1 MPLDLFHPTES
12 HLTLR
17 RTVRAF
23 AEAEVA
29 PQATAHDRQERFN
42 LDLFRQVG
50 ARGWLGL
57 TLPSAYGGAQQD
69 ATAAAI
75 LYEELAAADAGFT
88 LSCLSH
94 SVLFAHHLACCGN
107 AEQQSRFL
115 PDANVGRIVAGMAMS
130 ESGGGTDVI
139 GMQTTAQRVEAG
151 YLLNGEKMWIT
162 NGVLNDGEMG
172 DVFLV
177 YARTSGNG
185 PRGLSLFLV
194 EKGREGFTLGRG
206 VDGRLG
212 VRASKSAQLLFKDCL
227 IPVENRVGEEGG
239 AVRSMVQTLAMERLT
254 MAAMSL
260 GIARRALELMNQYA
274 SRRRAFGKPLRDFGQ
289 IQRHIG
295 ESYAE
300 WMAGRTLVFH
310 TAQRMSASSADS
322 QLDADAA
329 KLYCATMAKTL
340 ADRAI
345 QVLGAYG
352 YSGEYPVE
360 RLWRDAKLFEIGG
373 GTLEAHQRNITR
385 GLSRLDQLP

>member
-1 MPLDLFHPTES
+1 MTCDLFNPSDLHF
-12 HLTLR
+12 TLR
-17 RTVRAF
+17 KAVRDF
-23 AEAEVA
+23 AENQVV
-29 PQATAHDRQERFN
+29 PQATVHDRRERFN
-42 LDLFRQVG
+42 LDLFRQMG
-50 ARGWLGL
+50 TMGWLGL
-57 TLPSAYGGAQQD
+57 TLPSSVGGVEQD
-69 ATAAAI
+69 ATAAVI

-94 SVLFAHHLACCGN
+94 SILFAHHLACCGN
-107 AEQQSRFL
+107 TEQQQRFL
-115 PDANVGRIVAGMAMS
+115 PDACAGRTIAGMAMS
-130 ESGGGTDVI
+130 ESTGGTDVI
-139 GMQTTAQRVEAG
+139 GMQTTAKRVDDG

-177 YARTSGNG
+177 YARTSGSG

-194 EKGREGFTLGRG
+194 ERGREGFKLGRR

-212 VRASKSAQLLFKDCL
+212 VRASKSAQLLFENCL
-227 IPVENRVGEEGG
+227 VPVSNRVGEEGG
-239 AVRSMVQTLAMERLT
+239 AVRTMVQTLAMERLT

-260 GIARRALELMNQYA
+260 GIARRALELMNLYA

-289 IQRHIG
+289 TQRHIG

-300 WMAGRTLVFH
+300 WMAGRALVYH
-310 TAQRMSASSADS
+310 TAQNMATAAADS

-352 YSGEYPVE
+352 YSGETPVE

-373 GTLEAHQRNITR
+373 GTLEAHQKNITR
-385 GLSRLDQLP
+385 GLSRFEKLL